1 MFSQFFIS
9 RPKFAFVIAIL
20 MMLAGTICYLG
31 MPVEE
36 YPEVSPPTISVSA
49 TYSGAG
55 AQEIAE
61 VIASPIEEQIVGLD
75 DLQYFS
81 STSGNDGS
89 YKLTL
94 VFAPGTNP
102 DMAFV
107 NTNNAIKRVEP
118 KLPDIVTATGVDVRK
133 RSGDMLCFFSFR
145 TNSDKM
151 SILEL
156 NNYVRMH
163 VRDRIAQ
170 LEGISGSDI
179 IASKDYSMRIWL
191 DTLRMSAMHISP
203 EDVSSAIKSQNQQ
216 AAAGSI
222 GAEDEKS
229 LVQYK
234 INVTGRLKTVEQFE
248 NIVVKRGDDGQI
260 TKLKDIARIELGA
273 ERMTGYNRLN
283 GEDSVALA
291 VYRNSDANALDAV
304 NRAKECL
311 NELSK
316 KFPEGMSWT
325 ISYDPTLFIS
335 ATMTEIEDTLLIA
348 LVLVVLV
355 TYIFLQDWRAT
366 IIPAIA
372 IPVSLMGT
380 FIVLQPLGF
389 SVNVLSMFGLI
400 LVIGSLVDD
409 AIIVVENTM
418 RLIETEGLSPREAAV
433 KSMKQITGAIIATT
447 LVTIAVYVPIAFY
460 GGMVGTIYTQ
470 FSVTMCVALIFSAIN
485 ALTLSP
491 ALCALILRPKKENSF
506 SEKVFKPFN
515 WGLNSF
521 KKIYVGGS
529 GILVRRVWLTLLLFG
544 GILFLNYDLF
554 NKIHSS
560 FLPDEDRG
568 SLFVMVQMPPGAT
581 AKQRTDET
589 VRALEKELIKIPGV
603 QAVSSSVGFS
613 FMNGSGENY
622 GQCTITLT
630 PWDKRKSPDLSVIS
644 IQKKIQAIGSTL
656 PGAEV
661 MVFNPPAIMGL
672 GITGGVSMVLQASS
686 DSVKNEVTPA
696 ELGEMVRKVCKE
708 LQSHSDVVMS
718 ARSTYEAGTPQI
730 SMQINRDKAESM
742 KVPVDR
748 IFSTLQSK
756 LASLYVN
763 DFTIDGFTF
772 KVKIQ
777 AEAEDRRT
785 PQDIMNVN
793 VMNEDG
799 EMVPMSSLCTL
810 SYMLAP
816 QQYQRF
822 NQLMS
827 ANITVQAQPGHS
839 SGEIMQ
845 LIESLDLPRNYEVA
859 WKDLSYQEREN
870 QGQIVGLL
878 ALAVIF
884 GYLFLVAQYESWTT
898 PLSVLLSVA
907 VAILGALIGL
917 SIMDMPLSIYAQ
929 LGLIMLIGLA
939 SKNAILMVEFSKIE
953 RERGVPIRTAALRGA
968 SQRFRAVMMTAIS
981 FIFGVFPMVI
991 ASGAGAA
998 SRKAIGITTFYGM
1011 LLATCIGIFFVPALY
1026 SLFQRMREAVRKPK
1040 YADLQGEDDNSSPN

>member
-1 MFSQFFIS
+1 MFSRFFID

-20 MMLAGTICYLG
+20 MVLAGCICYES
-31 MPVEE
+31 MPVAE
-36 YPEVSPPTISVSA
+36 YPEVSPPTISVKA
-49 TYSGAG
+49 TYSGAS

-75 DLQYFS
+75 DLEYFS

-89 YKLTL
+89 YQLTL
-94 VFAPGTNP
+94 VFASGTDP

-107 NTNNAIKRVEP
+107 NTNNAIKRVES
-118 KLPDIVTATGVDVRK
+118 KLPDVVTNTGIEVRK
-133 RSGDMLCFFSFR
+133 RSSDMLCFFSFR
-145 TNSDKM
+145 SGSDKM

-163 VRDRIAQ
+163 IRDRIAQ
-170 LEGISGSDI
+170 LEGISGADI

-203 EDVSSAIKSQNQQ
+203 EDVSNAIQSQNQQ
-216 AAAGSI
+216 AAAGAV

-234 INVTGRLKTVEQFE
+234 INVTGRLKTVGEFE
-248 NIVVKRGDDGQI
+248 NIIVKRGADGQI

-273 ERMTGYNRLN
+273 ESLTGYNRLN
-283 GEDSVALA
+283 GEDAVALA

-311 NELSK
+311 SELQK

-325 ISYDPTLFIS
+325 TSYDPTLFIS
-335 ATMTEIEDTLLIA
+335 ATMDEIRETLLIA

-355 TYIFLQDWRAT
+355 TFVFLQDWRAT
-366 IIPAIA
+366 LIPAIA
-372 IPVSLMGT
+372 IPVSLIGT
-380 FIVLQPLGF
+380 FAVLAPLGF
-389 SVNVLSMFGLI
+389 SINVLSMFGLI

-418 RLIETEGLSPREAAV
+418 RIIESEGLSPREAAI
-433 KSMKQITGAIIATT
+433 KSMRQITGAVVATT

-470 FSVTMCVALIFSAIN
+470 FSVTMCVALVFSSIN

-491 ALCALILRPKKENSF
+491 ALCALLLRPKKEGSLGRR
-506 SEKVFKPFN
+506 VFKSFN
-515 WGLNSF
+515 RGLDTCR
-521 KKIYVGGS
+521 KIYVGGA
-529 GILVRRVWLTLLLFG
+529 GILVRRVWLTLLLFAG
-544 GILFLNYDLF
+544 VLFLNYDLF
-554 NKIHSS
+554 RKIHSS

-568 SLFVMVQMPPGAT
+568 SLFVIVQMPPGAT
-581 AKQRTDET
+581 VKQRTDEA
-589 VRALEKELIKIPGV
+589 VRVLEAEIARIPGV
-603 QAVSSSVGFS
+603 RAVSSSVGFS
-613 FMNGSGENY
+613 FMNGSGENF
-622 GQCTITLT
+622 GQCTVTLDS
-630 PWDKRKSPDLSVIS
+630 WDKRKTPERSIS
-644 IQKKIQAIGSTL
+644 AVQKKIQAIGSTI
-656 PGAEV
+656 PSAEV

-672 GITGGVSMVLQASS
+672 GVTGGVSMVLQATG
-686 DSVKNEVTPA
+686 DSVENETTPA
-696 ELGEMVRKVCKE
+696 ELGEMVRKVCRE
-708 LQSHSDVVMS
+708 LEAHKDIVMS
-718 ARSTYEAGTPQI
+718 ARSTYNAETPQI
-730 SMQINRDKAESM
+730 SLKINRDKAESM

-777 AEAEDRRT
+777 AEAEDRRN
-785 PQDIMNVN
+785 PQDIMNIN

-799 EMVPMSSLCTL
+799 GMVPMSSLCTL
-810 SYMLAP
+810 SYMLGP
-816 QQYQRF
+816 QKYQRF

-827 ANITVQAQPGHS
+827 ADITIQAQPGRS
-839 SGEIMQ
+839 SGEVMK
-845 LIESLDLPRNYEVA
+845 LIESLDLPRNYEVS
-859 WKDLSYQEREN
+859 WKDLSYQERRNE
-870 QGQIVGLL
+870 GQIVSLL

-898 PLSVLLSVA
+898 PISVLLSVA
-907 VAILGALIGL
+907 AATLGALSGL
-917 SIMDMPLSIYAQ
+917 LVMELPLSIYAQ

-939 SKNAILMVEFSKIE
+939 SKNAILMVEFSKME
-953 RERGVPIRTAALRGA
+953 RERGVPVRTAALRGA

-981 FIFGVFPMVI
+981 FIFGVLPMVV

-998 SRKAIGITTFYGM
+998 SRRAIGVTTFCGM
-1011 LLATCIGIFFVPALY
+1011 VFATCVGIFFVPALY
-1026 SLFQRMREAVRKPK
+1026 TVFQSMREAVRRP
-1040 YADLQGEDDNSSPN
+1040 AFARLPREEDEREP